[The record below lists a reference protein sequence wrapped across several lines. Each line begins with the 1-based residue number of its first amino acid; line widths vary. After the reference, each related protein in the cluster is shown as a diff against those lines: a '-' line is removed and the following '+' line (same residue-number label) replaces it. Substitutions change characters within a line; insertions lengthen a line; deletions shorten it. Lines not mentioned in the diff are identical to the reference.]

1 MRARNSDL
9 FKSKHDVLTKK
20 YYDDVWARHIQ
31 RKTKEVLKIDRSI
44 EEVRKR
50 MHAALDKEGDNPSTI
65 EDQLLNLREAGFSVA
80 DCVWQYYHLAVIVGI
95 K

>member
-1 MRARNSDL
+1 
-9 FKSKHDVLTKK
+9 
-20 YYDDVWARHIQ
+20 
-31 RKTKEVLKIDRSI
+31 
-44 EEVRKR
+44 